1 MCFRDF
7 KKKFRAIQQR
17 QSATCPDERQKNV
30 FTIFF
35 FDFQE
40 KLLNDGKFDTQV
52 NFFRTGNTA
61 ASQCFVCVSLLGF
74 FPDRKSRLVRQNS
87 GWHLKMANTQCFHKK
102 SPNQFYLFTILF
114 VLILYV

>member
-30 FTIFF
+30 FAIFV

-40 KLLNDGKFDTQV
+40 KLLTDRKFSTQV
-52 NFFRTGNTA
+52 NFFRTGGTA
-61 ASQCFVCVSLLGF
+61 ASQCFLRTSLLGLS
-74 FPDRKSRLVRQNS
+74 PDRKLCHMRQNS
-87 GWHLKMANTQCFHKK
+87 DWHLKMANTQFFHKK
-102 SPNQFYLFTILF
+102 SPTY
-114 VLILYV
+114 